1 MPHDVRK
8 SAWDALETCRKIQA
22 FTAGQTLTAYR
33 TDDMRR
39 SAVERQFEILGEAF
53 NRIDDVDPS
62 FRDRFHEMRAAIGM
76 RNRISHG
83 YDRVDDYTV
92 WDVAKEKVPSLAAR
106 LEAWLDEN
114 Q

>member
-53 NRIDDVDPS
+53 NRIDDVDSS
-62 FRDRFHEMRAAIGM
+62 FRDRFPDAGRIIEAG
-76 RNRISHG
+76 NRISHE
-83 YDRVDDYTV
+83 YDSVDNEVIWNAAQDNV
-92 WDVAKEKVPSLAAR
+92 PLLMAK
-106 LEAWLDEN
+106 LEAWLNEN